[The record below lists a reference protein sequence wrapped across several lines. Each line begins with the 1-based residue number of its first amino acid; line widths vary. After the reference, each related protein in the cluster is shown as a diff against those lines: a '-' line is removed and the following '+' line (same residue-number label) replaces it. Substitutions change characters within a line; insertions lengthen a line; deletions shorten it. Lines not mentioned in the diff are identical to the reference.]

1 MSAYVFASD
10 LYGCDVVY
18 GCYVVYGYDVMNRFH
33 ACYEYC
39 DVWMNV
45 LDMDVYMGVLYI
57 MCIDCASFVIPA
69 VLVILFSANSL
80 NPSYSTTAKDGP
92 S

>member
-1 MSAYVFASD
+1 MSAYVFALD

-39 DVWMNV
+39 DV
-45 LDMDVYMGVLYI
+45 
-57 MCIDCASFVIPA
+57 
-69 VLVILFSANSL
+69 
-80 NPSYSTTAKDGP
+80 
-92 S
+92 